1 MLVSVSSL
9 SLVSILPGFSETH
22 ISLSSSVT
30 TAAVSEGAI
39 ARIISRLPAI
49 EAIASC
55 TAVKKHDFS
64 KYPKLL
70 FLYYVWTYSVYSE
83 LGS

>member
-1 MLVSVSSL
+1 MLVFVPSL
-9 SLVSILPGFSETH
+9 SLVSVLPEFSETH
-22 ISLSSSVT
+22 ISLGSSVST
-30 TAAVSEGAI
+30 IAVSEGAI
-39 ARIISRLPAI
+39 ARILSRLPAT
-49 EAIASC
+49 EAITSR
-55 TAVKKHDFS
+55 TAVKMHSFS